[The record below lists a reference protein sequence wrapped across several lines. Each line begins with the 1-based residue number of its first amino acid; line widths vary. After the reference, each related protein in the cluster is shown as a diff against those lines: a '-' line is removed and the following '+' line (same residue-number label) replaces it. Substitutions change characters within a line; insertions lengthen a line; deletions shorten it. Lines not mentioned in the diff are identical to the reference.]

1 MPTLDLWKK
10 FKLLNGSFFSQ
21 DSSPTFRIFIGI
33 VLELILLQNNANQQ
47 MSISRIWI
55 ICRTTLDLWKKNF
68 SPKITSSYI
77 CKNWRIYRNCLRT
90 FELICCRIM
99 QINDIENINNM
110 SNDFWSLEEEEF
122 KRIIFPSDSSS
133 ITSSYICKNWR
144 IYRNCVRTVRTG
156 TFYCGIMQINEC
168 RYREYK

>member
-122 KRIIFPSDSSS
+122 KRLNGSFFPLHRSHRRIF
-133 ITSSYICKNWR
+133 
-144 IYRNCVRTVRTG
+144 V
-156 TFYCGIMQINEC
+156 GIEEFIGIVLELF
-168 RYREYK
+168 